1 MEGTI
6 RKDTL
11 LAVLSRHLPE
21 SIEIN
26 NDSIQIEPLPSGLT
40 IRFLKFKGQNMY
52 KHLTYEEV
60 YSTNIGKSN
69 TSIEQC

>member
-1 MEGTI
+1 MEGII

-11 LAVLSRHLPE
+11 LSVLSRHLPE

-40 IRFLKFKGQNMY
+40 IRFLKYKGQNMY

-60 YSTNIGKSN
+60 YSTNTNKGN
-69 TSIEQC
+69 TSTEQC